1 MSRVTRVPDL
11 HNHVR
16 LSVGRQRRTMNAHST
31 VQEVVATRWP
41 ALRPS

>member
-1 MSRVTRVPDL
+1 MSRVTKMPVI

-16 LSVGRQRRTMNAHST
+16 LSVGRQPRTMNANST
-31 VQEVVATRWP
+31 VQEAIATRWS

>member
-1 MSRVTRVPDL
+1 MSRVARVPVL
-11 HNHVR
+11 HNLVR

-31 VQEVVATRWP
+31 AQEAVATRWP